1 MHTGAAQPVAEKIQ
15 APAYLRRIREAP
27 MSHIEKRALLEQAV
41 RLLGRTNVASRLGV
55 PETMLGAWMRGETPM
70 PIGNLLIIAAMLEQP
85 PKAAETSRQAL

>member
-1 MHTGAAQPVAEKIQ
+1 MHTGAAPPVAEKIH
-15 APAYLRRIREAP
+15 AAAYLRRTGEAP

-41 RLLGRTNVASRLGV
+41 RLLGRTNVATQLGV

-70 PIGNLLIIAAMLEQP
+70 PNGNMLVLAAMLDQP

>member
-1 MHTGAAQPVAEKIQ
+1 MHTGAAPPVAEKIH
-15 APAYLRRIREAP
+15 AAAYLRYSGGA

-41 RLLGRTNVASRLGV
+41 RLLGRTNVATRLGV

-70 PIGNLLIIAAMLEQP
+70 PNGNMLVLAAMLEQP